1 MKMPLTIKLE
11 GKELWDENKQEF
23 VNTQSKE
30 ITLEHSLVA
39 LAKWE
44 SKHHKYFI
52 GNKDVTA
59 PELIDYIKCMCITPV
74 TDEDMMSLSEDNIKT
89 ISEYINDPMT
99 AHKFYNRNSRVGSGV
114 TTSDLIYYWMIASNI
129 PVEFENWHINRL
141 LTLIRLCSSKQEKPK
156 KMSQAEIMRENARIN
171 AMRRSK
177 LGSKG

>member
-1 MKMPLTIKLE
+1 MPLTIKLE

>member
-1 MKMPLTIKLE
+1 MPLTIKLE

-156 KMSQAEIMRENARIN
+156 KMPQAEIMRENARIN

>member
-1 MKMPLTIKLE
+1 MPLTIKLE

-74 TDEDMMSLSEDNIKT
+74 TDEDIMSLSEDNIKT

>member
-1 MKMPLTIKLE
+1 MPLTIKLE

-99 AHKFYNRNSRVGSGV
+99 AHKFCNRNSRVGSGV